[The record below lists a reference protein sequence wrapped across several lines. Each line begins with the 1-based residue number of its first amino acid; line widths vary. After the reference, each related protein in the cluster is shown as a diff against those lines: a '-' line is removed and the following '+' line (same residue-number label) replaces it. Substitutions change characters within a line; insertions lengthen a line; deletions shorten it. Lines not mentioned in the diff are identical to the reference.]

1 LEVNLIEFKESNRIC
16 NYLLCS
22 LFACAAAAWGPVLTR
37 LLKQIQMFFE
47 ARRVLKILL
56 RVFVFFQLL
65 LTDWVVEALPLHH

>member
-1 LEVNLIEFKESNRIC
+1 
-16 NYLLCS
+16 
-22 LFACAAAAWGPVLTR
+22 
-37 LLKQIQMFFE
+37 MFFE